1 MGNCKNFFVLVDN
14 TFWGAGGTAG
24 GGRIMTVLEIL
35 MLFPDFYWRANT
47 TSQLIFSQLT
57 GNTSMFVSGFR

>member
-14 TFWGAGGTAG
+14 TFWGGGD
-24 GGRIMTVLEIL
+24 GRIMTVLEIL

-57 GNTSMFVSGFR
+57 GNTSMFASGFR

>member
-1 MGNCKNFFVLVDN
+1 
-14 TFWGAGGTAG
+14 
-24 GGRIMTVLEIL
+24 MTVLEML